1 MTLNVF
7 KRWRTPRRTESIT
20 PLIRNNNNDEDTQ
33 DGYERQV
40 NDHKDPLTQNT
51 LNIQNEHHLQNDD
64 EITSL
69 AEHLRVPADSISVR
83 PYCSENQPENL
94 EQKVFALIQTSV
106 HKQLPKPPEDL
117 DKNLQQYLIRVQEIV
132 LRELQ
137 RLAPLFDIRGL
148 MGDLIDCYHNQI
160 FKQLNGVLQQ
170 IRSSKSCF
178 VLLQWLLQIYLSQDL
193 LGHPD
198 FKEMDV
204 TRTIDL
210 MLLIDCTTKAQNI
223 LLDLVQKEVSKT
235 LEKILLKSQ
244 ERGNKSD
251 EDLNETYIDT
261 IQCINAMSNQALKIS
276 SRLSVRVQEIC
287 LEELLIFVRRYT
299 SQQTENLEKSKM
311 TKIDTFDF
319 FKTLKTCRELKHH
332 VPTKHKGVK
341 VSVVK
346 ETVEL
351 LEEMQDF
358 TKKRLLGNVAVV
370 TETHL
375 KKYFRADSKQ
385 FLVGA
390 LRELFPNLSSCLDE
404 QKSVMDEVYKHTVHL
419 YLKHLINTN
428 QKKLV
433 KCWRRG
439 IGETVTDD
447 AELIH
452 ITFSDL
458 APGVQQWNFTLLEV
472 SEVLNYPYGDT
483 LKLTVGGMKNKC
495 TNTGCTDDLE
505 LLPALLRWKGLSKW
519 QVRDILEALPD
530 HRPKT
535 RPALWSCF
543 PFCGK
548 IQN

>member
-1 MTLNVF
+1 MSTIC
-7 KRWRTPRRTESIT
+7 R
-20 PLIRNNNNDEDTQ
+20 
-33 DGYERQV
+33 
-40 NDHKDPLTQNT
+40 
-51 LNIQNEHHLQNDD
+51 NDD

-69 AEHLRVPADSISVR
+69 AEHLRVPTDSISVR

-94 EQKVFALIQTSV
+94 EQKVFPLSSKHLCTNTS
-106 HKQLPKPPEDL
+106 Q
-117 DKNLQQYLIRVQEIV
+117 NLQKTWTEPSAVPDTCAGNSAKGAAKGWPFCLTPGGGWE
-132 LRELQ
+132 
-137 RLAPLFDIRGL
+137 
-148 MGDLIDCYHNQI
+148 
-160 FKQLNGVLQQ
+160 
-170 IRSSKSCF
+170 
-178 VLLQWLLQIYLSQDL
+178 SQDL

-210 MLLIDCTTKAQNI
+210 MLLIDCTTKAQDI
-223 LLDLVQKEVSKT
+223 LLDLV
-235 LEKILLKSQ
+235 
-244 ERGNKSD
+244 
-251 EDLNETYIDT
+251 
-261 IQCINAMSNQALKIS
+261 QALKIS
-276 SRLSVRVQEIC
+276 SRLSVQVQEIC

-332 VPTKHKGVK
+332 VQTKHMGVK

-346 ETVEL
+346 ETVET

-358 TKKRLLGNVAVV
+358 TKKRLLENMAVM

-375 KKYFRADSKQ
+375 KKYLRADSKQ
-385 FLVGA
+385 FFLVGA

-419 YLKHLINTN
+419 YLKHLISIN
-428 QKKLV
+428 QKKLL

-439 IGETVTDD
+439 IGETVTED
-447 AELIH
+447 AKIIH
-452 ITFSDL
+452 KTFSDL

-483 LKLTVGGMKNKC
+483 LKLTVGGMTNKC

-505 LLPALLRWKGLSKW
+505 LPSCSTTAMEGSLQMGGQRHPGGPPRPQTRNQTCIVVLLSLLWENPELMHRRSTVLS
-519 QVRDILEALPD
+519 
-530 HRPKT
+530 
-535 RPALWSCF
+535 
-543 PFCGK
+543 
-548 IQN
+548 